1 MIFAPK
7 ICFPALAVFA
17 LTACSEQ
24 VAPIEASRIDNTS
37 LYFFN
42 DEITT
47 GPVREQVAALN
58 EMADD
63 LVKSSTVQGA
73 LIGVAMGCGLTALSG
88 SNAQSCLTSAAVAGV
103 GGAVLGNRAG
113 EKDLARRVE
122 LVAADD
128 IARDLNAANRQL
140 ASIRNDL
147 PAFLAS
153 QEAELNRLTMQRIN
167 GEISQ
172 EEHDIAVLRIQGE
185 RIDLADALSLTAR
198 NARRASDNLRAAAD
212 RGQTDLD
219 WHIGSAD
226 RLSAD
231 VQSTRSTFSLL

>member
-1 MIFAPK
+1 MTYMRVT
-7 ICFPALAVFA
+7 CFPVLAVLA
-17 LTACSEQ
+17 LSACSEQ
-24 VAPIEASRIDNTS
+24 PVRMDASRIDNTS

-47 GPVREQVAALN
+47 GPVADQVAALN
-58 EMADD
+58 ELADD
-63 LVKSSTVQGA
+63 LVKASTVRGA
-73 LIGVAMGCGLTALSG
+73 LVGVAMGCGLTALSG
-88 SNAQSCLTSAAVAGV
+88 SNAQRCVAGAAVAGV

-113 EKDLARRVE
+113 ERDVARRVE

-128 IARDLNAANRQL
+128 IARDLNAANRQF

-147 PAFLAS
+147 PVFLAA
-153 QEAELNRLTMQRIN
+153 QEAELTRLTMQRIS

-172 EEHDIAVLRIQGE
+172 EDHDIAVLRIQGE
-185 RIDLADALSLTAR
+185 RIDLADALALTAR
-198 NARRASDNLRAAAD
+198 NARRASENLRAAAD

-219 WHIGSAD
+219 WHIGTAD